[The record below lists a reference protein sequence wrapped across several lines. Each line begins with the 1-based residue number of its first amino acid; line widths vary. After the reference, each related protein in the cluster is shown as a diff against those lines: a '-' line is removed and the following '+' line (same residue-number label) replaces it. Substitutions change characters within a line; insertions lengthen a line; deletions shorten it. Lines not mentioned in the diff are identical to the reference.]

1 MKTLRTTPK
10 PLDNR
15 LLAVLPLADRE
26 RLREQFDLV
35 TLSFG
40 EVLMEPG
47 DSIKH
52 VYFPNDSLVSLLTL
66 VDRHHALEVG
76 MVGREG
82 MVGAALGLGAN
93 TTPVRALVQGSGK
106 ALRMRAS
113 NFRKEMQHCAALQ
126 RGVLSY
132 VHALMMQVAQTA
144 ACNRFHA
151 IDTRL
156 ARWLL
161 MTRDRVGS
169 DRFPLTQEFL
179 GHMLGVRRAGVT
191 EAAQGL
197 KQRKL
202 VKYSRGV
209 ISIIDG
215 PGLES
220 ASCSC
225 YLSTEANARS
235 INSRSIN

>member
-1 MKTLRTTPK
+1 MKSPATHRTL
-10 PLDNR
+10 LDNR

-26 RLREQFDLV
+26 RLRGQSDWVSLP
-35 TLSFG
+35 FG
-40 EVLMEPG
+40 HVLMEPG

-66 VDRHHALEVG
+66 VGGHHALEVG

-82 MVGAALGLGAN
+82 MVGASLGLGVN
-93 TTPVRALVQGSGK
+93 TTPVRALVQGGGT

-113 NFRKEMQHCAALQ
+113 NFRKEMQHCIDLQ
-126 RGVLSY
+126 RGVHLY
-132 VHALMMQVAQTA
+132 LHTLMMQVAQTA

-151 IDTRL
+151 VESRL

-161 MTRDRVGS
+161 MTRDRVAS
-169 DRFPLTQEFL
+169 DNFPLTQEFL

-191 EAAQGL
+191 EAAQAL
-197 KQRKL
+197 KLKKL
-202 VKYSRGV
+202 VSYSRGV

-220 ASCSC
+220 AACSC
-225 YLSTEANARS
+225 YLPTGPPRP
-235 INSRSIN
+235 R

>member
-1 MKTLRTTPK
+1 MKALATIRT
-10 PLDNR
+10 PLGNR
-15 LLAVLPLADRE
+15 LLAALPLADRE
-26 RLREQFDLV
+26 RLRAQLDWVSLA
-35 TLSFG
+35 FG
-40 EVLMEPG
+40 QVLMEPG

-76 MVGREG
+76 MVGQEG
-82 MVGAALGLGAN
+82 MVGAALGLGVN
-93 TTPVRALVQGSGK
+93 ITPVRALVQGAGT

-113 NFRKEMQHCAALQ
+113 NFRKELRQCAALQ
-126 RGVLSY
+126 RGLHFY
-132 VHALMMQVAQTA
+132 IHALMRQVAQTA

-151 IDTRL
+151 VDARL

-161 MTRDRVGS
+161 MTRDRIGS
-169 DRFPLTQEFL
+169 DDFPLTQEFL

-202 VKYSRGV
+202 VEYSRGF

-220 ASCSC
+220 AACSC
-225 YLSTEANARS
+225 YLPIGRTRP
-235 INSRSIN
+235 R